1 MATSETAKPNPMVKP
16 EIPKVMMGRGGYL
29 SNEERIK
36 KDEEEL
42 LALKKEALGITDE
55 ESTEDKPSSEEPEAE
70 PVQAEGDTKQEE
82 KPKVE
87 AQEDESE
94 LSAEEKN
101 FKKRYGDLRRH
112 TQKKEEEFNA
122 KLEALQAQL
131 DKATKNE
138 LILPKTDEELE
149 AWSKEYPDV
158 ASIIETIADKK
169 SKSTAKDL
177 EDRMAEF
184 EELRI
189 TAKREKAEAELASMH
204 PDFSQI
210 REDDAFHKWAE
221 QQPKWV
227 QDALYENTEDAK
239 SVARVIDLYKV
250 DTGIVTKKT
259 NSSDKAAASSV
270 KTKGAAKPEAD
281 EASKYIRE
289 SQVAAMSIKEYEKR
303 QEEILDAQRNGR
315 FIYDMSRKQLTNYI
329 LQIKLQH
336 IHNS

>member
-1 MATSETAKPNPMVKP
+1 MATSEPAKPNPSVKP
-16 EIPKVMMGRGGYL
+16 KIPRVLMGANGYL
-29 SNEERIK
+29 TNEERIK
-36 KDEEEL
+36 QDEEEL

-55 ESTEDKPSSEEPEAE
+55 ESTEDKPSSEEPKAE
-70 PVQAEGDTKQEE
+70 TVQAESNTKQEE
-82 KPKVE
+82 KPKAE
-87 AQEDESE
+87 AQEDDTK

-112 TQKKEEEFNA
+112 SQKKEEEFNA
-122 KLEALQAQL
+122 RLEALQAQL

-138 LILPKTDEELE
+138 LVLPKTDEELE

-158 ASIIETIADKK
+158 AGIIETIADKK
-169 SKSTAKDL
+169 SKATAKDL
-177 EDRMAEF
+177 EARMAEF

-189 TAKREKAEAELASMH
+189 TAKREKAEAELAGMH
-204 PDFSQI
+204 PDFVQI
-210 REDDAFHKWAE
+210 REDDAFHSWAKE
-221 QQPKWV
+221 QPKWV

-239 SVARVIDLYKV
+239 SVARVIDLYKI

-259 NSSDKAAASSV
+259 NNDKAAATSV
-270 KTKGAAKPEAD
+270 KTKSIAAPEPD
-281 EASKYIRE
+281 ESAGHIRE
-289 SQVAAMSIKEYEKR
+289 SEVAAMSIKEYEKR

-315 FIYDMSRKQLTNYI
+315 FIYDMSRKQLTIYI

>member
-1 MATSETAKPNPMVKP
+1 MVKP
-16 EIPKVMMGRGGYL
+16 EIPKVMMGKGGYL
-29 SNEERIK
+29 TNEERIK

-55 ESTEDKPSSEEPEAE
+55 EGTEDKPDSKEPEAE

-82 KPKVE
+82 EPKAE
-87 AQEDESE
+87 AQEDDSG

-149 AWSKEYPDV
+149 AWAKEYPDV

-169 SKSTAKDL
+169 SKSTAKEL

-259 NSSDKAAASSV
+259 NGSDKAAASSV

-315 FIYDMSRKQLTNYI
+315 FIYDMSRK
-329 LQIKLQH
+329 
-336 IHNS
+336 